1 MVRWFP
7 INAFPDLRQHI
18 EAREILHPSCG
29 VRSSPV
35 EGVILTGADVDAIAG
50 LLHLRERQP
59 FTIYAGQ
66 RVLDVLKANR
76 IFGVLAEDCERCEAG
91 ALAHAFR
98 ALARRWQRQRI
109 FSRIV

>member
-1 MVRWFP
+1 MRSFTQAV
-7 INAFPDLRQHI
+7 A
-18 EAREILHPSCG
+18 C
-29 VRSSPV
+29 SSPI
-35 EGVILTGADVDAIAG
+35 ERRHSHRRDVDAIAG

-76 IFGVLAEDCERCEAG
+76 IFGVLPEDCERCEAV

-98 ALARRWQRQRI
+98 ALACRWQRQRI